1 MRSIAEQRMS
11 RPNDARALR
20 SREALK
26 NALLELIEERSFE
39 QIAIR
44 DITNRAGV
52 SYPVFFRRYE
62 TKENL
67 LDDIAAEEV
76 RRLLTL
82 SVPIFNAHQQQ
93 ESLRALCGYVD
104 EHRVLWTSLL
114 TGGAGPMMR
123 AEFMRIAKEIGSK
136 EPRMNPWLPTELAA
150 SFVVSGLFE
159 ILAWWLRQPSD
170 YPIANIVTFI
180 DTLIVRSTARPVD
193 VRIV

>member
-26 NALLELIEERSFE
+26 SALLALIEERSFE
-39 QIAIR
+39 QINIR

-104 EHRVLWTSLL
+104 EHRLLWKSLL

-136 EPRMNPWLPTELAA
+136 EPRVNPWLPTELAA
-150 SFVVSGLFE
+150 SFVVSSLFE

-170 YPIANIVTFI
+170 YPVENIVTFI

-193 VRIV
+193 VSIV

>member
-1 MRSIAEQRMS
+1 MTATARPRMS

-26 NALLELIEERSFE
+26 TALLALIEESPFE

-52 SYPVFFRRYE
+52 SYPVFFRRYKS
-62 TKENL
+62 KESL

-82 SVPIFNAHQQQ
+82 TMPIFTARQQK
-93 ESLRALCGYVD
+93 ESLQALCGYVE
-104 EHRVLWTSLL
+104 EHRTLWTRLL
-114 TGGAGPMMR
+114 TGGAGPIMR
-123 AEFMRIAKEIGSK
+123 AEFMRIAKEVGSK
-136 EPRMNPWLPTELAA
+136 EPRANPWLPTELAA
-150 SFVVSGLFE
+150 AFVVSGLFE
-159 ILAWWLRQPSD
+159 ILAWWLRQPADS
-170 YPIANIVTFI
+170 PVENVITFI

-193 VRIV
+193 VQVV